1 MAARILRFFPKFD
14 TPRGP
19 AERDFLPAAL
29 EIVETPASPTLRITL
44 SVICWFLAVAV
55 VWSYV
60 GFVDIVAT
68 ASGKVIAR
76 SRTKVVQPY
85 DIGTVRAILVAE
97 GDKVEPGQVLI
108 ELDPTSPKADRDRY
122 ENSLM
127 QARLDQA
134 RLRALIDPAAP
145 TPARA
150 DPFAGVTAPTVEREA
165 ARARFEAEAAE
176 QSAKLAKIDHQI
188 AQNRSTRAEIEAGI
202 AKIDAALPLIRERVA
217 IREQGLKTQFGNKL
231 DYLTQMQQAVEEEH
245 DRIALLRKLEET
257 DAALAELVAE
267 RKQTQAEFRRGTLTD
282 LVKADHD
289 SAEAA
294 DELAKATERTARQ
307 TLTAPVAGTVQD
319 LAVHTLGGIV
329 TPAQQLLRIVPSDS
343 DIEVEA
349 VVANGDVGFVELGQR
364 AEIKIDTFPFT
375 RFGLISGHVREIAHD
390 SVDQP
395 QSDQQQPQGSQGPSD
410 APAGLER
417 SHQLVYTA
425 RISLDQT
432 SLDVDGRQLELA
444 PGMAVTA
451 EIKTGRRRVLDFLLS
466 PFHRYRHDALR
477 ER

>member
-44 SVICWFLAVAV
+44 FVICLFLTVAV

-97 GDKVEPGQVLI
+97 GDKVEQGQVLI

-122 ENSLM
+122 ENALM

-134 RLRALIDPAAP
+134 RLRALISPEA
-145 TPARA
+145 A
-150 DPFAGVTAPTVEREA
+150 DPFAAIVAPAVEREA
-165 ARARFEAEAAE
+165 ARARYEAESAE
-176 QSAKLAKIDHQI
+176 QSAKLLKIDHQV

-202 AKIDAALPLIRERVA
+202 AKIDAALPLIRQRVA
-217 IREQGLKTQFGNKL
+217 IRQEGLKTQFGNRL
-231 DYLTQMQQAVEEEH
+231 DYLTQLQEAVEQEH
-245 DRIALLRKLEET
+245 DRVALLRKLEET
-257 DAALAELVAE
+257 DAALAELVVQ
-267 RKQTQAEFRRGTLTD
+267 RKQTDAVFHRTVLTD

-294 DELAKATERTARQ
+294 DELAKATERTTRQ
-307 TLTAPVAGTVQD
+307 TLTAPVSGTVQEQS
-319 LAVHTLGGIV
+319 VRTLGGIV
-329 TPAQQLLRIVPSDS
+329 SPAQQLLRIVPSESEID
-343 DIEVEA
+343 VEA
-349 VVANGDVGFVELGQR
+349 IVDRQDVGFVELGQP

-375 RFGLISGHVREIAHD
+375 RFGLIIGHIREIED
-390 SVDQP
+390 
-395 QSDQQQPQGSQGPSD
+395 
-410 APAGLER
+410 
-417 SHQLVYTA
+417 
-425 RISLDQT
+425 
-432 SLDVDGRQLELA
+432 
-444 PGMAVTA
+444 
-451 EIKTGRRRVLDFLLS
+451 
-466 PFHRYRHDALR
+466 
-477 ER
+477 